1 MEDTVPTLR
10 IVTTSAVFL
19 TLAAGS
25 ASAQTATTTA
35 PGKPLPLLQI
45 FQKNEESTAA
55 VTPHHR
61 ARYARRRAT
70 RTRVANHTS
79 GATRHAYMEVQP
91 SPEPAQSETTQPT
104 TIQAAAATA
113 APANIWPT
121 PDFTLPGTEGLTA
134 TPAAAPLVVNPPA
147 GPIAASPNEVLAAAY
162 HTVQA
167 TPQAVPQVTPPST
180 AQMTPPNTVR
190 VAQATMVNSTDAVA
204 DPPHE
209 AANVAK
215 ASVIPTGPVQHAM
228 VATVEPQNPNPV
240 GSPIWIV
247 QVLAALGGAI
257 AAGGVAWFLIN
268 PLPARRYE

>member
-45 FQKNEESTAA
+45 FQKNEETAT

-70 RTRVANHTS
+70 RTRVANHTGS
-79 GATRHAYMEVQP
+79 AMRHAFMEVQP
-91 SPEPAQSETTQPT
+91 SPEPAQPEATQPT
-104 TIQAAAATA
+104 TMRAAATTA

-121 PDFTLPGTEGLTA
+121 PDFTLPGTKVLTA
-134 TPAAAPLVVNPPA
+134 TPMAAPLVDSQPT
-147 GPIAASPNEVLAAAY
+147 GPTAAPNPNEVLAAAY
-162 HTVQA
+162 HTVQVA
-167 TPQAVPQVTPPST
+167 PQVASA
-180 AQMTPPNTVR
+180 AQVIPPNTVR
-190 VAQATMVNSTDAVA
+190 VAQANTVSSTDAVA

-209 AANVAK
+209 ATSVAK
-215 ASVIPTGPVQHAM
+215 ASLLPTGPVQRAM
-228 VATVEPQNPNPV
+228 VAAVEPQNPNPV
-240 GSPIWIV
+240 GSPTWIV
-247 QVLAALGGAI
+247 HVLAALGGAI

-268 PLPARRYE
+268 PLPARRYQ